1 MMTGAPLSLDE
12 SDFIVEHLLASSIDG
27 KQISGFAAGNNA
39 FGLEVYLKDYATNDE
54 RAKESRT
61 YLVRDAVSNEL
72 ACYFSLR
79 TCLVPIALCDGLFST
94 VPAIELSNFAVN
106 ERYKAKERAI
116 QKVGAYVLAAFIR
129 PIAQYV
135 SEFVGAKW
143 LCIYALP
150 DDKLIGYY
158 GKLGFS
164 RLPAEQESFVYSH
177 VKPKY
182 DDGCIFMYQPL

>member
-1 MMTGAPLSLDE
+1 MIIGAPLSLDE
-12 SDFIVEHLLASSIDG
+12 GDFIVEHLLASSLG
-27 KQISGFAAGNNA
+27 KDQIEGFVAGNNA
-39 FGLEVYLKDYATNDE
+39 FGLEIYLKNYADNDE

-61 YLVRDAVSNEL
+61 YLVIDAVSREL

-79 TCLVPIALCDGLFST
+79 TCLVPIALSDGLFST
-94 VPAIELSNFAVN
+94 IPAIELSNFAVN
-106 ERYKAKERAI
+106 ERYKAKERAVR
-116 QKVGAYVLAAFIR
+116 KVGAYVLAAFIR
-129 PIAQYV
+129 PISQYV

-150 DDKLIGYY
+150 DDKLIEYY

>member
-1 MMTGAPLSLDE
+1 MTAITPLLLDE
-12 SDFIVEHLLASSIDG
+12 GDFIVEHLLSSNIDNG
-27 KQISGFAAGNNA
+27 QLNGFVAGNNA
-39 FGLEVYLKDYATNDE
+39 YGLEVYLKNCAANDE
-54 RAKESRT
+54 KAKESRT
-61 YLVRDAVSNEL
+61 YLVKDAVSNEL

-79 TCLVPIALCDGLFST
+79 TCLVPIALSDGLFST
-94 VPAIELSNFAVN
+94 IPAIELSNFAVN
-106 ERYKAKERAI
+106 ERYRTRERAI
-116 QKVGAYVLAAFIR
+116 RKVGAYALAAFIR

-182 DDGCIFMYQPL
+182 DDGCIFMCQPL